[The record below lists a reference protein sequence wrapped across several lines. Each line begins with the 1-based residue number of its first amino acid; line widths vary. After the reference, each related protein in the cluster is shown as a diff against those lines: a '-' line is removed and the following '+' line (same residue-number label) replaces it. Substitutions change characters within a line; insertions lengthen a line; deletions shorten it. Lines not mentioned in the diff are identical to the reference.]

1 MQHMIRNFIIFLTI
15 YFSLVRA
22 LLKSNQENY
31 KQGIGESNVVFH
43 DNNSC
48 MSRNYKSEE
57 LQEEGT

>member
-1 MQHMIRNFIIFLTI
+1 MHYSNQTRKITI
-15 YFSLVRA
+15 Y
-22 LLKSNQENY
+22 KQE
-31 KQGIGESNVVFH
+31 IGESNVVFH